1 MLKKELENEKI
12 KSIIIGPKN
21 EDEVELSRTKKL
33 NESQIDIF
41 DKCELERKQ
50 FESILKTY
58 EDENE
63 VLKTKL
69 KKAEEMISILKIDR
83 ESIIKN
89 LNEQL
94 KYNKR

>member
-1 MLKKELENEKI
+1 MSL
-12 KSIIIGPKN
+12 IGK
-21 EDEVELSRTKKL
+21 
-33 NESQIDIF
+33 
-41 DKCELERKQ
+41 RKGRPTTRSQ

-69 KKAEEMISILKIDR
+69 KKAEEMITILKIDR